1 MHVEIDFEVDFIVS
15 HAKARYSFCFKRK
28 RGDYV
33 LLWFLQ
39 SGYIFSDSSITDV
52 CSWKNS

>member
-1 MHVEIDFEVDFIVS
+1 MHVEIDFEIDFIVS
-15 HAKARYSFCFKRK
+15 HAKARYSLYIKRK
-28 RGDYV
+28 HVDYV

-39 SGYIFSDSSITDV
+39 SSYIFFDCSKTDV